1 MELILHLWMILISS
15 NQQVIGYIDPGTG
28 SIVLQAVVGVIAGI
42 AIAVRLF
49 WYRILKFFGFKKH
62 QALDDEEEDA

>member
-1 MELILHLWMILISS
+1 MELILHLWMILISC

-28 SIVLQAVVGVIAGI
+28 SIVLQAVVGAIAGI

-49 WYRILKFFGFKKH
+49 WYRILKFFGIKKH
-62 QALDDEEEDA
+62 QALDDEEQDA